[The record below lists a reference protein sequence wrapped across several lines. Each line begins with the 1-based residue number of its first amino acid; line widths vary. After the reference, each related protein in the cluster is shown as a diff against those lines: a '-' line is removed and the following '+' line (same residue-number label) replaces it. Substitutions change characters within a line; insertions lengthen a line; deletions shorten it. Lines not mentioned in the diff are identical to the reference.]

1 MPKALIALAVGAFAL
16 GTTEF
21 LMMGLLPEVADD
33 LGVSIPR
40 AGLIISAYAL
50 GVVVGAPTLTALSV
64 RFPRKNVL
72 VGVMVLFSLGHLAIA
87 LAPTYEALLV
97 ARFVTAL
104 AHGSFFGVGAVVAT
118 AVAGPARAARAIALM
133 FTGLTVAN
141 IVGVPLGT
149 ALGQVVG
156 WRVAFGSVAA
166 FGILTAVALLVWV
179 PLDRSRTTSLRA
191 EFGAF
196 KRPQVLLALATT
208 TIGCGALFAV
218 YSYVAPILTEVSG
231 FSSGAVVW
239 VLVGYGVGTTIG
251 TLIGGSLGDRFPMAT
266 VVGSLAAVA
275 AVLGVLL
282 LTSGSKVG
290 AVLTLFAFGV
300 VAFMI
305 SSPLQ
310 NRVIAASGGAALLVS
325 AANQAAFNTANAL
338 GAWLGARV
346 LEDGYGYRATMVV
359 GIAFAL
365 AGLVLAGVSMLLER
379 SGAAPLVQPGER
391 AGVPGTGPDDVLVLP
406 EDETLPENDALPVGA
421 AR

>member
-72 VGVMVLFSLGHLAIA
+72 VGVMVLFAVGHLGIA

-118 AVAGPARAARAIALM
+118 AVAGPARAARAIAMM

-156 WRVAFGSVAA
+156 WRVAFGSVAV
-166 FGILTAVALLVWV
+166 FGILTAAALLAWV
-179 PLDRSRTTSLRA
+179 PLDRERTTSLRA

-196 KRPQVLLALATT
+196 KRPQVLMALATT

-218 YSYVAPILTEVSG
+218 YSYVAPILTEEAG
-231 FSSGAVVW
+231 FSSRAVVW

-251 TLIGGSLGDRFPMAT
+251 TLLGGSLGDRFPMAT

-275 AVLGVLL
+275 GVLGVFL
-282 LTSGSKVG
+282 LTAGSQVG
-290 AVLTLFAFGV
+290 AVVTLFAFGI

-338 GAWLGARV
+338 GAWLGGRV

-359 GIAFAL
+359 GIGFAL
-365 AGLVLAGVSMLLER
+365 AGLVLAAVSVVLER
-379 SGAAPLVQPGER
+379 SGVAPLRRADEEDDEDAPGDADR
-391 AGVPGTGPDDVLVLP
+391 TLVLSD
-406 EDETLPENDALPVGA
+406 DEAVPAS
-421 AR
+421 R